1 MDTTAALDSFHSFH
15 SLRADVYACFRYR
28 ADALFDLMHALLAT
42 GLTLSPTH
50 LSLAPVHRCG

>member
-42 GLTLSPTH
+42 GLTLRLRT
-50 LSLAPVHRCG
+50 